1 MSKIEFDQRTR
12 ETLSRLLVRHLKDE
26 LDVEIEPFDG
36 VALLDYLSET
46 LGPYFYNQG
55 LHDAQAIMK
64 DRVEA
69 IVDAV
74 YDIEQPLKSF

>member
-1 MSKIEFDQRTR
+1 MSIIEFDKQTR

-36 VALLDYLSET
+36 VALLEFLSET

-55 LHDAQAIMK
+55 LHDAQAVVK
-64 DRVEA
+64 DRVDA
-69 IVDAV
+69 IVEAV
-74 YDIEQPLKSF
+74 YDIEKPLKTF